1 MSVAEAGD
9 WVVFSRGETSSVGA
23 KLKTQAESHMMP
35 IKFTAESFLRLITL
49 APDILEPQNGPGDPL
64 QAGSHAQKLVEFTV
78 VFRFPRAMRLSAGR
92 HCVSPWSSLEALG
105 AGTIGL
111 LCCSWSDMSG
121 ADVRRK
127 LLVPA
132 HFVVTFH
139 VFERLP
145 YGRPRR
151 AELPIAFR
159 ATPAMKIRSFD
170 PHQSAALRLH
180 ATSPDS
186 VR

>member
-92 HCVSPWSSLEALG
+92 HCVSPMMFVY
-105 AGTIGL
+105 
-111 LCCSWSDMSG
+111 SDVTEVQFMLQFPSARNSG
-121 ADVRRK
+121 N
-127 LLVPA
+127 LQ
-132 HFVVTFH
+132 
-139 VFERLP
+139 
-145 YGRPRR
+145 RPSC
-151 AELPIAFR
+151 F
-159 ATPAMKIRSFD
+159 
-170 PHQSAALRLH
+170 SACDR
-180 ATSPDS
+180 
-186 VR
+186 